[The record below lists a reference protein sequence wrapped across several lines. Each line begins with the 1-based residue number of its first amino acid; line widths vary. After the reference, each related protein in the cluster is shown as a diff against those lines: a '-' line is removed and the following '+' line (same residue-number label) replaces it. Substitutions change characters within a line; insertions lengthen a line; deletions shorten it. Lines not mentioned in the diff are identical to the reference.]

1 MKLLEHI
8 DLTQYWLS
16 GRFNSLITCK
26 DSNIYKFLQ
35 VINNTLNNVIDKI
48 NNIYLSIY
56 PCLGVKLLKEHELE
70 LAIPDSIFNVD
81 RDIYRFTYKFP
92 IPFRDGDTTSGYNP
106 IKIRQIDVFV
116 KKYLMQDNSE
126 IGFKRIAGCYGHS
139 LKFEI
144 ESKDRHLTFPYIFPI
159 CFQCAKSGNTVKITI
174 YGNPSI
180 ILVQKLRF
188 IFNYIKR
195 IDMKLTIVKSE
206 DDNIYNPKD
215 YCPCKEFND

>member
-8 DLTQYWLS
+8 DLSQYWLT

-26 DSNIYKFLQ
+26 NSNIYKFLQ
-35 VINNTLNNVIDKI
+35 VINNVLNNIIDKI

-70 LAIPDSIFNVD
+70 LAIPDTIFNID
-81 RDIYRFTYKFP
+81 KDIYKFTYKFP
-92 IPFRDGDTTSGYNP
+92 IPFRDFNTSEYNP

-126 IGFKRIAGCYGHS
+126 MGFKKIAACYGYS

-144 ESKDRHLTFPYIFPI
+144 ENNERNLTFPYIFPI
-159 CFQCAKSGNTVKITI
+159 CFQCAKSINGTKITI

-180 ILVQKLRF
+180 ILVKKLFF

-195 IDMKLTIVKSE
+195 IDTKITLFKSE
-206 DDNIYNPKD
+206 DNNIYNPKD